1 MQLKSSKK
9 QKVLEPLEEMEYIK
23 KNVEPIFSTMMVKI
37 INEEPKDVMGYMLQ
51 YLKNMKKSREA

>member
-1 MQLKSSKK
+1 
-9 QKVLEPLEEMEYIK
+9 MEYIK

-51 YLKNMKKSREA
+51 YLRNMKKSREA